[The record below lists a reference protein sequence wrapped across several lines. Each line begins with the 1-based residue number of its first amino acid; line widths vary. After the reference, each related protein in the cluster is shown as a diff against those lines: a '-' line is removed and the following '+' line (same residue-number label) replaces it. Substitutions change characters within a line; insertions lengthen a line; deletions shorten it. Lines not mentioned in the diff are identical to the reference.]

1 MDNQKELAEVFDD
14 WERSLAPAQKEWCR
28 KALKNANI
36 NLRNIGE
43 QSAKELL
50 IEILLFCDG
59 KLEN

>member
-1 MDNQKELAEVFDD
+1 MDNQKELIEVFDD
-14 WERSLAPAQKEWCR
+14 WEKTLSPDQKEWCR

-50 IEILLFCDG
+50 IEVLLYCDG